1 MLEQR
6 AQVIGVKPG
15 QVELAVNLESACG
28 SCHSA
33 DSCSSGTVAKAFVSK
48 RQRLLLDTSLV
59 LGKGQWVRLGVEQ
72 QGVTALA
79 AITYLLPLLGL
90 MLAGLLGQ
98 LWWVDG
104 LGWPEPAA
112 LLLALAGGY
121 GGFVLARRL
130 AARLGARMQQP
141 VILGLAPPESSG
153 TNS

>member
-6 AQVIGVKPG
+6 AQVIDVRPG

-33 DSCSSGTVAKAFVSK
+33 DTCSSGTVAKAFVNK
-48 RQRLLLDTSLV
+48 RQRLLLNTSLV

-90 MLAGLLGQ
+90 ILAGLVGQ

-112 LLLALAGGY
+112 LGLALVGGY
-121 GGFVLARRL
+121 AGFVLARRL
-130 AARLGARMQQP
+130 ATRLGARMQQP
-141 VILGLAPPESSG
+141 VILGLAPAMDAG
-153 TNS
+153 TGH